1 MEPARKRGSAPT
13 HLLRLEGPGK
23 PSVGPHRVWPAIVS
37 TVRIVAADVS
47 RSAIQRPESQ
57 WHLSGWCA
65 KDVPIVVVL
74 ATGNSALVGQVD
86 HEIFT
91 FVAAPVRVNLPGGG
105 HRLASPYVRTTG
117 SVAEVFIDALFDV
130 SRLQACSMAEA
141 SRRIARLDAERTT
154 VSLHATR
161 YARFDRLCRSGE
173 TRLWNTLIVDTDV
186 APRLCQDLIAAAPE
200 NDVISVLCMIDQRCR
215 EARVELTPAVL
226 CRIAASLAMHCC
238 RYKFGW
244 FTVARLIEKLLD
256 ILGIASFRLQTL
268 LTKTAPKPVAAFP
281 SLAKR
286 FAAPPPRRSS
296 TLCYVDEIFEA
307 TLSQWPRKPGS
318 MVALVLTLEQACEL
332 GFPFKVG
339 EVPEQ
344 TVVHGG
350 LVYLGPDAANSDTMK
365 GFANARLAG
374 AMTAEMRELGEK
386 LASEDEDWHHHEHCF
401 SELAVP
407 LAFGSAVERVMPVS
421 QLDELLRNISDKSLL
436 FEERKQVAKTLAL
449 GCNAEQR
456 VRYYDQ
462 FVTKMKPYKEGKN
475 RTDELLRW
483 MKWYM
488 TSRGIV

>member
-1 MEPARKRGSAPT
+1 MEPARKRTSAPT
-13 HLLRLEGPGK
+13 HLLRLQGPGT
-23 PSVGPHRVWPAIVS
+23 PSVGPHRVWPGIVS
-37 TVRIVAADVS
+37 TVRIVAADVP

-74 ATGNSALVGQVD
+74 ATGNRALVGEVD
-86 HEIFT
+86 DEIFT
-91 FVAAPVRVNLPGGG
+91 FVAAPVRVALPGGG
-105 HRLASPYVRTTG
+105 HRLASLYERTTG

-141 SRRIARLDAERTT
+141 SRRIARRDAERNG

-161 YARFDRLCRSGE
+161 YARLDRLCRSGE
-173 TRLWNTLIVDTDV
+173 TKLWNTLIVDTDV
-186 APRLCQDLIAAAPE
+186 APRLLQDMLAAAPE
-200 NDVISVLCMIDQRCR
+200 KDVISVLCMIDQRCS
-215 EARVELTPAVL
+215 EARVALTPTVL

-256 ILGIASFRLQTL
+256 ILGVSSFRLQTL
-268 LTKTAPKPVAAFP
+268 LAKTAPKPVSAFP
-281 SLAKR
+281 GLAKR
-286 FAAPPPRRSS
+286 FAAPPPQRG
-296 TLCYVDEIFEA
+296 LPYVDEIFAA

-318 MVALVLTLEQACEL
+318 MVALVLTFEQACEL

-339 EVPEQ
+339 KVPEQ

-350 LVYLGPDAANSDTMK
+350 LVYVGPDAANCDTMR

-386 LASEDEDWHHHEHCF
+386 LQLAGEDEDWRHHEHCF

-407 LAFGSAVERVMPVS
+407 LAFGSAVERVMPPS
-421 QLDELLRNISDKSLL
+421 QLDEILKNISDKSLL

-449 GCNAEQR
+449 GCNADER
-456 VRYYDQ
+456 ARYYDQ
-462 FVTKMKPYKEGKN
+462 FVNKMKPYKEGKK